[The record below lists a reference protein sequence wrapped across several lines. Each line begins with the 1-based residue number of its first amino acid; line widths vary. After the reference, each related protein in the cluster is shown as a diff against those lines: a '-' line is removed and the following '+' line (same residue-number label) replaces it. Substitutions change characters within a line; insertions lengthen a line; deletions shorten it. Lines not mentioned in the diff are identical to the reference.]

1 MSASSEPEGKSRS
14 PVEELV
20 PDACWEFLASQQV
33 GRLAVSVGGVPD
45 IFPLN
50 YGVLGRTVLLHT
62 TEGTKLAEL
71 TANRS
76 VAFEVDKW
84 NERQATS
91 VVLRGRAAVLE
102 DEAELAEARALQLH
116 SWLPTPK
123 TVYVQIRP
131 MSITGRRLH
140 LTADVHEGR
149 TGEARDIADLAW
161 VIAANWR
168 LPSVAPSR
176 EERESWAGEE

>member
-1 MSASSEPEGKSRS
+1 MSAGSETGGKRRA
-14 PVEELV
+14 PGEELGPAAGREV
-20 PDACWEFLASQQV
+20 PASPQV
-33 GRLAVSVGGVPD
+33 GPLAVSVGGVPD

-116 SWLPTPK
+116 SW
-123 TVYVQIRP
+123 
-131 MSITGRRLH
+131 
-140 LTADVHEGR
+140 
-149 TGEARDIADLAW
+149 
-161 VIAANWR
+161 
-168 LPSVAPSR
+168 
-176 EERESWAGEE
+176 